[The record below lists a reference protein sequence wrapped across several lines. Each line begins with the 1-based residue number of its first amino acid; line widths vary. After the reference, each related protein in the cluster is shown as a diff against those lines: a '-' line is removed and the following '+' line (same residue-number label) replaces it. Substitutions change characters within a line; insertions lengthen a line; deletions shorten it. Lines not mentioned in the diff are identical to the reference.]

1 MINQVYHQ
9 NGDSTLS
16 GEERAAMRDDMLEMA
31 GGPMRFETAA
41 KKVFRH
47 GPTATMVRQLL
58 FWEGKGGDPEGYV
71 YKSVKDWY
79 AEEALTRTE
88 IDTAR
93 RKLGDGDKGCGVLD
107 ERKTGR
113 APCTV
118 HYRLRLKKLF
128 EVMLP
133 ELDPPTVEDPV
144 PENST
149 LNPSVSLQGSD
160 KPVCRVSA
168 NQFAGLRPTHNRDY
182 SENTSETTSGRNEIE
197 ATQAPCPATAE
208 PLDKESS
215 NQVPP
220 TQPEPAMTSVT
231 VSGGDDL
238 RKSAAGQERIVGGL
252 EARLEEDGHY
262 LDAEQR
268 RNLKA
273 NFGHL
278 LKKDLAA
285 GELEKVVER
294 MVKRWGHISLSP
306 QKALGDVR
314 GDGKS
319 DAGQGGSSPEVIE
332 CIRTYAIKGYAPG
345 DDVGPSIAMDREK
358 LAKIATRF
366 DFASEADPPMP
377 IRLEI
382 SDSRQFCD
390 KMLHRL
396 RLIAQRAVREAQV
409 KPYTGDSTPA
419 AEVPA
424 ARIVSKGL
432 EDGPEGRRA
441 SEDGDGGSSTIL
453 AVERMLHDEDS
464 APLRLARGVVGG
476 KGSAKGPITKKDVA
490 LAIENAVNLP
500 DLGLEPDAG
509 PLGAGYLA
517 SLLIRRVRDRD
528 GVKELVAV

>member
-1 MINQVYHQ
+1 V
-9 NGDSTLS
+9 
-16 GEERAAMRDDMLEMA
+16 
-31 GGPMRFETAA
+31 
-41 KKVFRH
+41 
-47 GPTATMVRQLL
+47 
-58 FWEGKGGDPEGYV
+58 
-71 YKSVKDWY
+71 
-79 AEEALTRTE
+79 
-88 IDTAR
+88 
-93 RKLGDGDKGCGVLD
+93 
-107 ERKTGR
+107 
-113 APCTV
+113 
-118 HYRLRLKKLF
+118 
-128 EVMLP
+128 
-133 ELDPPTVEDPV
+133 
-144 PENST
+144 
-149 LNPSVSLQGSD
+149 
-160 KPVCRVSA
+160 
-168 NQFAGLRPTHNRDY
+168 
-182 SENTSETTSGRNEIE
+182 
-197 ATQAPCPATAE
+197 
-208 PLDKESS
+208 
-215 NQVPP
+215 
-220 TQPEPAMTSVT
+220 TSVT

-238 RKSAAGQERIVGGL
+238 RESAAGWVKDL
-252 EARLEEDGHY
+252 EARLNKDGHY

-319 DAGQGGSSPEVIE
+319 DAGQGGSAPEVIE
-332 CIRTYAIKGYAPG
+332 YIRTYTTKGYAPG
-345 DDVGPSIAMDREK
+345 DDVGPEIAATRDN

-382 SDSRQFCD
+382 SDSRELCD

-396 RLIAQRAVREAQV
+396 RLMAQRAVREAQV

-441 SEDGDGGSSTIL
+441 SEGGDGGSSTTL

-476 KGSAKGPITKKDVA
+476 KGSAKGPITSEDVA
-490 LAIENAVNLP
+490 LAILDEVNLP

-509 PLGAGYLA
+509 PFVADFLA
-517 SLLIRRVRDRD
+517 SVLIRRVRDRD
-528 GVKELVAV
+528 GAKELVAV

>member
-16 GEERAAMRDDMLEMA
+16 GEERAAMRDDMLEMV
-31 GGPMRFETAA
+31 GGSMMKFETAA

-47 GPTATMVRQLL
+47 APTATMVRQLL
-58 FWEGKGGDPEGYV
+58 FLDGKGGDPEGYV
-71 YKSVKDWY
+71 YKSVKEWY

-107 ERKTGR
+107 ERKTGF

-118 HYRLRLKKLF
+118 HYRLRLKRLL
-128 EVMLP
+128 EVMRP

-149 LNPSVSLQGSD
+149 LNPSVSLQGTD
-160 KPVCRVSA
+160 KLVCRVPT
-168 NQFAGLRPTHNRDY
+168 NQFAGLRPTHNREY
-182 SENTSETTSGRNEIE
+182 SENTSKTTSGRNESE
-197 ATQAPCPATAE
+197 APQAPCPATAE

-220 TQPEPAMTSVT
+220 PQPEPAMTSVT

-238 RKSAAGQERIVGGL
+238 RDSAAGQERIVGGL

-278 LKKDLAA
+278 LKKDLAD
-285 GELEKVVER
+285 GELEKVVDR
-294 MVKRWGHISLSP
+294 MVKRWGHIALSP
-306 QKALGDVR
+306 QKALKDVR
-314 GDGKS
+314 DEGKTTQAVS
-319 DAGQGGSSPEVIE
+319 ATPEAGVRALKEYVSPTGGNNDL
-332 CIRTYAIKGYAPG
+332 RAYAA
-345 DDVGPSIAMDREK
+345 V
-358 LAKIATRF
+358 ATRF
-366 DFASEADPPMP
+366 DFTSEQNPDWR
-377 IRLEI
+377 IFKELDNDYNILKRI
-382 SDSRQFCD
+382 GSVV
-390 KMLHRL
+390 K
-396 RLIAQRAVREAQV
+396 RAVREAQV

-424 ARIVSKGL
+424 ARIVSEGL

-441 SEDGDGGSSTIL
+441 SEGGDGGSSTTRM
-453 AVERMLHDEDS
+453 VERMLHDEDG

-476 KGSAKGPITKKDVA
+476 KGSAKGPITSEDVA
-490 LAIENAVNLP
+490 LAI
-500 DLGLEPDAG
+500 LGLEPDTG
-509 PLGAGYLA
+509 PFIADFIA
-517 SLLIRRVRDRD
+517 SVLIRRVRDRD
-528 GVKELVAV
+528 GAKELAAV